1 MMNFRTCLPRP
12 LVRAAAL
19 SLLLP
24 ATSTLFA
31 QSRPAATAAPSAA
44 AASTAAAS
52 AAAAL
57 PNELGRIPILEYH
70 LVGDADKR
78 WARSRASFRRDL
90 EQLYAAGYRPITV
103 GDLVARRIDLPAGRS
118 PVVFTFDDASP
129 GQFRYVLRNGTP
141 VPDPTS
147 AIGIWLDFAASHPEW
162 SPRATFCLLSN
173 ADHGHAFFGNK
184 GIDGQET
191 AWRFPKLQWLVA
203 QGFELC
209 NHTLYHVKL
218 SRVGDDVVR
227 EQIGR
232 AQLAID
238 SAVTG
243 YRVRTF
249 ALPLGLWPRDR
260 SLARRGSW
268 TNPSTGTR
276 LTWSH
281 DAVLEVGDTKA
292 AGSFSFSPHDP
303 RFDPGSL
310 PRYQIFGDR
319 TTALISRLAAT
330 RYVSDGNPR
339 VVTRGAATTTSAP
352 PRPTARPRGGRAGS

>member
-1 MMNFRTCLPRP
+1 MTARLGLRVATLLALVLRTPVSL
-12 LVRAAAL
+12 AA
-19 SLLLP
+19 
-24 ATSTLFA
+24 
-31 QSRPAATAAPSAA
+31 QQAP
-44 AASTAAAS
+44 T
-52 AAAAL
+52 

-70 LVGDADKR
+70 LIGDSDKR

-129 GQFRYVLRNGTP
+129 GQFRYVRRNGAL

-147 AIGIWLDFAASHPEW
+147 AIGIWLDFAATHPEW
-162 SPRATFCLLSN
+162 TPRATFCLLSN

-191 AWRFPKLQWLVA
+191 AWRFQKLQWLVT

-218 SRVGDDVVR
+218 NRVDDDVVR

-238 SAVTG
+238 SAVAG

-260 SLARRGSW
+260 SLARRGTW
-268 TNPSTGTR
+268 TDATSGARVQWT
-276 LTWSH
+276 H
-281 DAVLEVGDTKA
+281 EAVLEVGDTPQ

-303 RFDPGSL
+303 RFDAGSL
-310 PRYQIFGDR
+310 PRYQIFANR
-319 TTALISRLAAT
+319 TETLIARLATT

-339 VVTRGAATTTSAP
+339 VVTRGPAVTASAR
-352 PRPTARPRGGRAGS
+352 PRPTARPRGGRGGS